1 VVPPVFEFTGETTT
15 LLSLI
20 AAGSGFSLISE
31 STVKISTA
39 AVVACKVLDKIVPAF
54 QMGLAWRKTQTS
66 TIVQQ
71 FKKFVLMHACTS

>member
-1 VVPPVFEFTGETTT
+1 
-15 LLSLI
+15 
-20 AAGSGFSLISE
+20 
-31 STVKISTA
+31 VKISTA